1 MSPKKITKP
10 LDVYVRVSRVGGRE
24 GDSFISPELQA
35 EKCLAL
41 ATARGLTIGETFTDL
56 DQSGGKMQRPAFD
69 QALARIESGESG
81 GIIVARI
88 DRFARTLVGG
98 LQAIEAIDAA
108 GGVILT
114 ADGDF
119 DTSTATGELF
129 LRLMLLLASFELRRI
144 KEGWKASVGNAIDRG
159 VFIGPK
165 VPIGYLKNERGQLE
179 PDPATAEIIAELFR
193 LRGTGASWG
202 ALRRFMDERLPRD
215 DGGSWP
221 AGTVNGIIRARYY
234 LGESSQ
240 GSVVNKT
247 AHEPIV
253 SRLEWEMA
261 QSTKGRAASDSTGAL
276 LAGIVR
282 CASCGFA
289 MSRQSAGAKKNGGR
303 YRCFKHHAS
312 GECPSP
318 TSISATAL
326 DAYVIE
332 GMQAELDKLPRKHVD
347 TTKRDETF
355 AEATAALEK
364 AEREMTAYVQS
375 VSAALI
381 GEDTFAAG
389 AASRREAIDKA
400 RSALDAASSVVTLPA
415 DPALAWRVMDD
426 GDRRR
431 FLLATGV
438 VFVKPTP
445 ARGKGSLIAERVKW
459 VAFENHPGLAET
471 LPGRKNKEMRG
482 FDW

>member
-1 MSPKKITKP
+1 
-10 LDVYVRVSRVGGRE
+10 
-24 GDSFISPELQA
+24 
-35 EKCLAL
+35 
-41 ATARGLTIGETFTDL
+41 L

-98 LQAIEAIDAA
+98 LQAIEAIELA

-114 ADGDF
+114 ADGEF
-119 DTSTATGELF
+119 DTSTAMGEAI
-129 LRLMLLLASFELRRI
+129 LRIMLTMAALELRKI
-144 KEGWKASVGNAIDRG
+144 KEGWRDTVSKAIDNG
-159 VFIGPK
+159 KFIGPH
-165 VPIGYLKNERGQLE
+165 VPVGYLKNERGQLE
-179 PDPATAEIIAELFR
+179 PDPVAAPIIAEMFR
-193 LRGTGASWG
+193 MRGNGASWG
-202 ALRRFMDERLPRD
+202 TLQRYLGEQLP
-215 DGGSWP
+215 DGPPARKKQPESGTSWP
-221 AGTVNGIIRARYY
+221 LGTVSGIIRARYY
-234 LGESSQ
+234 LGESKQ
-240 GSVVNKT
+240 KDLVNKT

-253 SRLEWEMA
+253 TRLEFEMA

-282 CASCGFA
+282 CSSCGFA

-312 GECPSP
+312 GECPAP

-326 DAYVIE
+326 DRYVIDR
-332 GMQAELDKLPRKHVD
+332 MQAELDKLPRKQTD
-347 TTKRDETF
+347 TTTRDETF
-355 AEATAALEK
+355 AEATAALEA
-364 AEREMTAYVQS
+364 AEQEMAVYLES
-375 VSAALI
+375 VSASLVGA
-381 GEDTFAAG
+381 EAFAAG
-389 AASRREAIDKA
+389 AASRREAIEKA
-400 RSALDAASSVVTLPA
+400 QSDLAAVQTAVTLPD
-415 DPALAWRVMDD
+415 DPAEAWRVMAE

-445 ARGKGSLIAERVKW
+445 ARGKGSLIAERVQW
-459 VAFENHPGLAET
+459 VAFEGHPGLADT

>member
-35 EKCLAL
+35 EKCEAL
-41 ATARGLTIGETFTDL
+41 AKSRGLTIGETFTDL

-81 GIIVARI
+81 GIVVARI

-98 LQAIEAIDAA
+98 LQAIEAIETA
-108 GGVILT
+108 GGVVLT
-114 ADGDF
+114 ADGEF
-119 DTSTATGELF
+119 DTSTATGELV
-129 LRLMLLLASFELRRI
+129 LRIMLSLAAFELRRI

-179 PDPATAEIIAELFR
+179 RDPATAPVIQELFR

-202 ALRRFMDERLPRD
+202 TLRDFMDERLPRQ

-221 AGTVNGIIRARYY
+221 AGTINGIIRSKTY
-234 LGESSQ
+234 LGQSSQ
-240 GSVVNKT
+240 GAVVNEK
-247 AHEPIV
+247 AHKEIV
-253 SRLEWEMA
+253 SRLDFEMA

-303 YRCFKHHAS
+303 YRCFKNHAS
-312 GECPSP
+312 GVCPAP
-318 TSISATAL
+318 TSISGTAL
-326 DAYVIE
+326 DAYVIDR
-332 GMQAELDKLPRKHVD
+332 MQAELDKLPRKQTD
-347 TTKRDETF
+347 TTTRDETF
-355 AEATAALEK
+355 AKATADLEA
-364 AEREMTAYVQS
+364 AEQEMAVYLES
-375 VSAALI
+375 VSASLVGA
-381 GEDTFAAG
+381 EAFAAG
-389 AASRREAIDKA
+389 AASRREAIDQA
-400 RSALDAASSVVTLPA
+400 RSALDAASSVVTLPD
-415 DPALAWRVMDD
+415 DPASAWRVMPES
-426 GDRRR
+426 DRRK

-459 VAFENHPGLAET
+459 VDFEGHPGLAET
-471 LPGRKNKEMRG
+471 LPGRKNKEMRP